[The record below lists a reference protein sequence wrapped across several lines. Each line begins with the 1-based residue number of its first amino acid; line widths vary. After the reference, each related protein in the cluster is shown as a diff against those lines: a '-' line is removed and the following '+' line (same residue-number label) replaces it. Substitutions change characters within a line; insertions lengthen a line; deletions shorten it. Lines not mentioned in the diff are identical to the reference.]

1 MTEEKPN
8 REYLIVGDK
17 EEQLNVVDKL
27 LQYVQLLS
35 KVDANKKIELYIDG
49 SKTNLEIFKKE
60 NDEFYRIDEIEL
72 DDNIGDGLIKM
83 KNEDN
88 HYFSLG

>member
-1 MTEEKPN
+1 MEEDKAK

-17 EEQLNVVDKL
+17 EEQLNIVDKL
-27 LQYVQLLS
+27 LQYIQLLS

-49 SKTNLEIFKKE
+49 DKTNLEIFKKK
-60 NDEFYRIDEIEL
+60 DDVFYRIDEIEL
-72 DDNIGDGLIKM
+72 DDDIGNGLIKM